1 MSDVIVLSKVR
12 IAFPHIKEP
21 QTAKE
26 SGRIMYNAV
35 FIVAPDDAGYTQF
48 MQKVGEIAL
57 AKWKEKTPDVMNII
71 NADATKRCYA
81 DGNTKINQTTFKVYD
96 GYAGN
101 VVISANNKNAPQ
113 LFDANGKQVDPNNT
127 MTYKEEAGKIY
138 GGCYVNAVL
147 KPWIQ
152 QNVHGV
158 GIRCDLVAIQFAAD
172 GESFGGSAEP
182 DLSGMFGAVA
192 VPAAPVA
199 APAGLPAFMMS

>member
-21 QTAKE
+21 QVSKE
-26 SGRIMYNAV
+26 SGRSMYNAV
-35 FIVAPDDAGYTQF
+35 FLVAPDDAGYTQF

-71 NADATKRCYA
+71 NADAKKRCYA

-113 LFDANGKQVDPNNT
+113 LFDAHGKQVDPNNT
-127 MTYKEEAGKIY
+127 MTYKGEAGKIY

-152 QNVHGV
+152 QNDHGV

-172 GESFGGSAEP
+172 GESFGGSIEP
-182 DLSGMFGAVA
+182 DVSSVFGAVA
-192 VPAAPVA
+192 APAAPVA
-199 APAGLPAFMMS
+199 SPAGLPAFMMS

>member
-21 QTAKE
+21 QVSKE
-26 SGRIMYNAV
+26 SGRSMYNAV

-138 GGCYVNAVL
+138 RGCYVNVVL
-147 KPWIQ
+147 KPWVQ

-182 DLSGMFGAVA
+182 DLSGVFGAVA

-199 APAGLPAFMMS
+199 APAGLPAFMLS